1 MITIEVQSTR
11 AVIRSQEP
19 LTVGLRGAKVHFNFG
34 QDWEN
39 LTKTAVFRQ
48 GERTVT
54 LADVKQE
61 AVIPW
66 EVLTVPGVPV
76 QIGIYGIGED
86 KAIPTLWTTTQPVRP
101 GADPQGDPSA
111 EPTPGLWEQMQSQL
125 RAMEEAVAEVQE
137 QPRSL
142 IVTVI
147 QQPDGT
153 YIADCDPEQI
163 KQAVEDQWILGCYW
177 YDKDMMLS
185 LSAFQP
191 IGPYTFTA
199 VYDATE
205 YRVLISQSG
214 DVTCSETDLC
224 DSSVK
229 VTVTEQSDGTY
240 TADLSHEQLL
250 EAYNNGKILFCLY
263 HGKIMP
269 LVVASK
275 PQMVFGCIHSE
286 RIYTVTV
293 GINRITATDTPMVME
308 VPVTSVNGKTGDVM
322 LPTSMTVTV
331 TEQSDGS
338 YTADLSHEQLL
349 EAYNNGAALF
359 CKCGGKILSLIVAN
373 KSQMVFGCV
382 YTGHIYTATVG
393 ISRVS
398 VSTTALASSEEGVL
412 YTPQA
417 LTPEQQAQAR
427 QNIGACDE
435 EYVNQAIENI
445 DLPTGGSGYEKIID
459 FKTTERVTS
468 FDIPLNKTMM
478 EKLKA
483 ADSIVL
489 SLRIP
494 RDTEDTE
501 TTTIGTVTCYVY
513 LTWLLGIG
521 KDKVSVIPTPTT
533 AWHKTGFVKIEQHAL
548 QTAINDVC
556 VTHTAY
562 YMDNGVD
569 KTINHTSGIVWTRHL
584 DVNATRHYLR
594 IEGTQ
599 NMAAGTRFVV
609 EAKA

>member
-1 MITIEVQSTR
+1 MSLIKIEVQSTR

-19 LTVGLRGAKVHFNFG
+19 LTVGLQGAKVQFSFG
-34 QDWEN
+34 QDWKN

-48 GERTVT
+48 GEVVRTV
-54 LADVKQE
+54 ANVGQE
-61 AVIPW
+61 ATIPW

-76 QIGIYGIGED
+76 QIGIYGIGQG
-86 KAIPTLWTTTQPVRP
+86 KVIPTLWTTTQPVRP

-125 RAMEEAVAEVQE
+125 RAMEEAVTEVQE

-191 IGPYTFTA
+191 MGPYTFTA
-199 VYDATE
+199 VCDATE

-214 DVTCSETDLC
+214 VVTCSETDLW

-229 VTVTEQSDGTY
+229 VTVTEQSNGTY

-263 HGKIMP
+263 SSKIMP

-275 PQMVFGCIHSE
+275 AQMVFGCILSD

-293 GINRITATDTPMVME
+293 GISRITATDTPMVME

-331 TEQSDGS
+331 TKQSDDS

-349 EAYNNGAALF
+349 EAYNNGNTLF
-359 CKCGGKILSLIVAN
+359 CLYSGKIMPLVVAS
-373 KSQMVFGCV
+373 KAQMVFGCV
-382 YTGHIYTATVG
+382 YIGQVYTVTVG
-393 ISRVS
+393 ISRVTVNT
-398 VSTTALASSEEGVL
+398 VSLASNEESVL
-412 YTPQA
+412 YTPQT

-427 QNIGACDE
+427 QNLGLDE
-435 EYVNQAIENI
+435 
-445 DLPTGGSGYEKIID
+445 LPTGGGSNYRLIYKIVFD
-459 FKTTERVTS
+459 ETSKTKYIKITQDMDGKPLELTKVFIYADWLAATS
-468 FDIPLNKTMM
+468 RADCGLTLNNAHFQWFFNL
-478 EKLKA
+478 E
-483 ADSIVL
+483 
-489 SLRIP
+489 
-494 RDTEDTE
+494 
-501 TTTIGTVTCYVY
+501 
-513 LTWLLGIG
+513 
-521 KDKVSVIPTPTT
+521 
-533 AWHKTGFVKIEQHAL
+533 
-548 QTAINDVC
+548 QTAYKNILEAEMFDDLCYIHYYSKIAGTSKAEGSGVRAINIPEL
-556 VTHTAY
+556 
-562 YMDNGVD
+562 
-569 KTINHTSGIVWTRHL
+569 KINKIVWSTSG
-584 DVNATRHYLR
+584 VNPPPNGSTFAVY
-594 IEGTQ
+594 GY
-599 NMAAGTRFVV
+599 
-609 EAKA
+609 